1 MFDLIR
7 TFLAHYRAL
16 QGVHQT
22 GGSSVRLVCRR
33 DSSDRL
39 LAELALH
46 ELDVIRTDA
55 PANPSV
61 KVRAFNHVLGESEI
75 GFFCH
80 SDLANP
86 LEARKRPE
94 VLPSAV
100 EL

>member
-1 MFDLIR
+1 
-7 TFLAHYRAL
+7 
-16 QGVHQT
+16 
-22 GGSSVRLVCRR
+22 
-33 DSSDRL
+33 
-39 LAELALH
+39 
-46 ELDVIRTDA
+46 VIRTDA